1 MKKVTEFKWTKELEE
16 KHNTPAVPYMT
27 PIVTLVAC
35 PVCGHHHSTSAR
47 SKRCYYCGQKLA
59 V

>member
-1 MKKVTEFKWTKELEE
+1 MKKNAGYKLTKELEAQY
-16 KHNTPAVPYMT
+16 NTPVIAFPT

-35 PVCGHHHSTSAR
+35 PVCGHSHSTSAK